1 MATDTAQGI
10 GAQTLKGMFWSYG
23 SFVGVRLASL
33 LTTAVLARLLA
44 PRDFGLIAL
53 ATTFMAFLDM
63 LQGLGVSQALVV
75 SEPDLVEAEA
85 DTAFV
90 VSTTVGVALFILSAA
105 LGPLAA
111 SLFHQPRLV
120 EVMPALGLTF
130 LMYGVSSTHYALA
143 MRDIDFRSRTAA
155 ELADA
160 ITRGGVGIVLALAGL
175 GVWSLIAGYVA
186 GTVGLTVV
194 LWRMVSWRPRWHPQ
208 RKHLRRLLTFGGAL
222 TGVSVMAAFLG
233 QFDNALVGRVLG
245 TTQLGFYSMA
255 GRLPYIL
262 IISLAVAT
270 GQVMFPAFA
279 KLDGEDLRRG
289 YLIALRYTAAIAL
302 PLTAGLIVLARP
314 ITLIVFGSRWGPA
327 VLPTQ
332 ILCAWA
338 LMSPINMIC
347 GNGLRATNHATLLF
361 MLAIPQAVALVVGS
375 LLFVHQ
381 GIVAISWVQAA
392 IAIVAQCATLQFT
405 DRALG
410 VSLRRVVRALAPP
423 VLASLV
429 LAAVFYGIDRTIGR
443 AVPAVVLS
451 VVVGGVIYLGLIYLL
466 MPDLLSRLRSIIFG
480 RSPPKVADTPRGD
493 AARPVAVVAA
503 VGKGADGEPT
513 NVG

>member
-1 MATDTAQGI
+1 MSTDTAQGI

-33 LTTAVLARLLA
+33 LATAVLARLLV
-44 PRDFGLIAL
+44 PKDFGLIAL

-75 SEPDLVEAEA
+75 SEAGVVEAEA

-90 VSTTVGVALFILSAA
+90 VSTTVGFVLFLLSGA

-130 LMYGVSSTHYALA
+130 LLYGVSSTHYALA
-143 MRDIDFRSRTAA
+143 MRQIDFRSRTAA

-160 ITRGGVGIVLALAGL
+160 ITRGGVGIVLAIAGL
-175 GVWSLIAGYVA
+175 GVWSLVAGYVA
-186 GTVGLTVV
+186 GTVALTLV
-194 LWRMVSWRPRWHPQ
+194 LWRMVSWRPRWRPQ
-208 RKHLRRLLTFGGAL
+208 RKHLRRLLSFGGAL
-222 TGVSVMAAFLG
+222 TGVSIMAAFLG
-233 QFDNALVGRVLG
+233 QFDNALVGGVLG
-245 TTQLGFYSMA
+245 PTQLGFYSIA

-279 KLDGEDLRRG
+279 KLGGEDLRRG
-289 YLIALRYTAAIAL
+289 YLIGLRYTAAVAL
-302 PLTAGLIVLARP
+302 PLTAGLIVLAKP
-314 ITLIVFGSRWGPA
+314 ITLIVFGPSWAPA

-347 GNGLRATNHATLLF
+347 GNALRATSHTTLLF
-361 MLAIPQAVALVVGS
+361 LLSIPQAVALVVGS

-381 GIVAISWVQAA
+381 GIVAVSWVQAV
-392 IAIVAQCATLQFT
+392 IALLAQCATLQFT
-405 DRALG
+405 DRALQ
-410 VSLRRVVRALAPP
+410 VSLRRVIAALAPP
-423 VLASLV
+423 LVASIA
-429 LAAVFYGIDRTIGR
+429 LAAVFFGIDRAI
-443 AVPAVVLS
+443 A
-451 VVVGGVIYLGLIYLL
+451 GGCVYLGLIYFL
-466 MPDLLSRLRSIIFG
+466 MPDLLPRLRSMMFN
-480 RSPPKVADTPRGD
+480 RSSPRPDLAGPTTE
-493 AARPVAVVAA
+493 AAGRPVVMAA
-503 VGKGADGEPT
+503 VDAEADAPPR
-513 NVG
+513 NPA